1 MSTFTANATV
11 EGVKQSASADV
22 EIGESLQDAIELY
35 GEPCVWDLFKRGA
48 TLAVQQRIGAL
59 LRGGKSAKE
68 AGKEVTDNF
77 RLDQRATR
85 SKKSVE
91 EKVGAL
97 FEGLSKE
104 QIAQTLANLGIKD

>member
-1 MSTFTANATV
+1 MAMCTANATV

-59 LRGGKSAKE
+59 LRGGKSTKE

>member
-59 LRGGKSAKE
+59 LRAGNSAKE
-68 AGKEVTDNF
+68 ASKDGSDTF

>member
-35 GEPCVWDLFKRGA
+35 GEPCVWDLFTRGA

-68 AGKEVTDNF
+68 ASKEVTDNF

>member
-11 EGVKQSASADV
+11 EGEKVSASADV
-22 EIGESLQDAIELY
+22 EIGNSLQDATELY

-48 TLAVQQRIGAL
+48 TLAIQQRIGAL
-59 LRGGKSAKE
+59 LRSGKSAKE
-68 AGKEVTDNF
+68 ANKEVSSNF

-85 SKKSVE
+85 AKKSVE

-97 FEGLSKE
+97 FEGLSPE